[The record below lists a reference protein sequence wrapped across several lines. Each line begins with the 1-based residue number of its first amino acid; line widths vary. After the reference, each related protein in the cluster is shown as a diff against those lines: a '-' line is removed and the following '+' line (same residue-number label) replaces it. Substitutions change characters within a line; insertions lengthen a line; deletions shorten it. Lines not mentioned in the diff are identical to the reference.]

1 MFNTAREVR
10 LIEQRRSDLLRQAEL
25 ERLAQQARA
34 EDEAAPRSR
43 WARLVSDLVGGGA
56 ERDNARPG
64 AG

>member
-10 LIEQRRSDLLRQAEL
+10 LIEQRRSALLRQAEL

-34 EDEAAPRSR
+34 EDEAAPR
-43 WARLVSDLVGGGA
+43 ARGARRGSDRGGGGP
-56 ERDNARPG
+56 EREDARPG